1 MRYHGTIFYP
11 EERSELLS
19 LVEAEKDS
27 DPIRAAILPHM
38 GLWQCQEAYRS
49 VFRAIPDGKRIIA
62 LLPLHRPPLERDGGS
77 IMFESKEEAED
88 TPLGE
93 VRIGTFGLGDASA
106 YEKEE
111 YTRELLLPYAAYF
124 TPSSTLHA
132 IYTYVKKSEDMKK
145 LRHFLSSMDDGNTVF
160 LISSNM
166 TGRLQEDEMRW
177 MRSSTIDAIL
187 EGGHLLDKWR
197 KGRIGACAT
206 AEIESVSAILGG
218 RWELI
223 WTREEDS
230 ICGHAGFIMR

>member
-49 VFRAIPDGKRIIA
+49 VFRTIPDCKRIIA

-93 VRIGTFGLGDASA
+93 VRIGTFGLGDASFFHA
-106 YEKEE
+106 
-111 YTRELLLPYAAYF
+111 T
-124 TPSSTLHA
+124 TLTE

-166 TGRLQEDEMRW
+166 TGRLQEDEMRR